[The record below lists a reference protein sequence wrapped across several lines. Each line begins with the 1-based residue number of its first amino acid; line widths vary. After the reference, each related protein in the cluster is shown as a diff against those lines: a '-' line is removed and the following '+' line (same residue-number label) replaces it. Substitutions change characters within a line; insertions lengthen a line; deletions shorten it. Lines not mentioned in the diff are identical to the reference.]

1 MTLPLYKGNTNE
13 VLPFFIW
20 QIQNEKE
27 MGIFPSIERLQMQIK
42 QEQRI
47 EKEKTRDNIIRIVCA
62 LVSSGAEYDTFSD
75 AVDEAIGL
83 YNEINERI

>member
-1 MTLPLYKGNTNE
+1 MA
-13 VLPFFIW
+13 
-20 QIQNEKE
+20 
-27 MGIFPSIERLQMQIK
+27 MFPSVERLQMQVK

-75 AVDEAIGL
+75 AIDEAIGL
-83 YNEINERI
+83 YNEINERL

>member
-83 YNEINERI
+83 YNEINERL

>member
-1 MTLPLYKGNTNE
+1 
-13 VLPFFIW
+13 
-20 QIQNEKE
+20 
-27 MGIFPSIERLQMQIK
+27 MGIFPSIERLQMQVK